1 MWNNWKGIAYLHKNV
16 FFDDEALFVGIA
28 SLRAF
33 QKSIYFHAFE
43 PQIIVLM

>member
-1 MWNNWKGIAYLHKNV
+1 MWNSWKDIAYFDKNA

-33 QKSIYFHAFE
+33 QKSIYFDAFE